1 MYIYFWCSSR
11 SSTSSAVVSA
21 KVKYHLCKLSYR
33 SKGCIFASQS
43 SRETRAV
50 TGLFFSCRK
59 GWRTSR

>member
-21 KVKYHLCKLSYR
+21 KVKTNICVSFPIDQKVASLP
-33 SKGCIFASQS
+33 ASQ
-43 SRETRAV
+43 ETRAV